1 MLTNIIENLDE
12 ESVRVLEVLA
22 CWNKKPVPWVIDAV
36 IREMLDGEEKARL
49 IKEYIRGFSE
59 SDFKFEYLT
68 LKGDDSVEKPKAD
81 WRPLPD
87 KLPDPAPLPDY
98 ETPEKPITGR
108 FKVETVIEKPRK
120 KPGRKPKTLKEFVD
134 GTAKEVRQ
142 AEKMSKDEFVEF
154 FGGK

>member
-12 ESVRVLEVLA
+12 ETVRVLEVLA

-68 LKGDDSVEKPKAD
+68 LKGDDSVEKV
-81 WRPLPD
+81 
-87 KLPDPAPLPDY
+87 DPVKDLAEKVAPIAKVFDSPI
-98 ETPEKPITGR
+98 EIPEKKI
-108 FKVETVIEKPRK
+108 RK
-120 KPGRKPKTLKEFVD
+120 KPGRKPKNFVED
-134 GTAKEVRQ
+134 TIREVRQ
-142 AEKMSKDEFVEF
+142 NEKMSKQEFVEF
-154 FGGK
+154 FGGKA

>member
-1 MLTNIIENLDE
+1 MLTKIIENLDE

-68 LKGDDSVEKPKAD
+68 LKGDDSVEKV
-81 WRPLPD
+81 
-87 KLPDPAPLPDY
+87 DPVKDLAEKVAPIAKMFDSPI
-98 ETPEKPITGR
+98 ETPEQP
-108 FKVETVIEKPRK
+108 KVRK

-134 GTAKEVRQ
+134 GTVKEVRQ
-142 AEKMSKDEFVEF
+142 AEKMSKDEFVEY
-154 FGGK
+154 FGGKG